1 MAKNDNFA
9 TLPGVTGRAGSG
21 ESPPTLPEATN
32 RTGHYMVRVKICGI
46 TRLEDALAA
55 VEAGADALG
64 FVFAP
69 NSKRLVEAE
78 EIEKITAKLPPF
90 VTTVGV
96 FQNQSP
102 WEVNGI
108 MDACRLH
115 VAQLHG
121 AEGPEFFKLV
131 RHQVLKAVCVSGKE
145 DLEKLPAFGQD
156 YFLLDSGAGGTGRTF
171 DWELAVEAKKY
182 GGIILAGGLTPENV
196 AEAVSTVR
204 PWGVDTSGGVEQSP
218 GVKDQAKIREF
229 IKNAKGL

>member
-1 MAKNDNFA
+1 
-9 TLPGVTGRAGSG
+9 
-21 ESPPTLPEATN
+21 
-32 RTGHYMVRVKICGI
+32 MVRVKICGI
-46 TRLEDALAA
+46 TRLEDALIA

-96 FQNQSP
+96 FQNQPP

-108 MDACRLH
+108 MDGCRLH

-121 AEGPEFFKLV
+121 SEGPEYFRLV
-131 RHQVLKAVCVSGKE
+131 RHPVMKGLCLSGKE
-145 DLEKLPAFGQD
+145 DLEKLPAYGQS
-156 YFLLDSGAGGTGRTF
+156 YFLLDSGAGGTGKTF

-196 AEAVSTVR
+196 AEAVRVVR
-204 PWGVDTSGGVEQSP
+204 PWGVDTSGGVERSP
-218 GVKDQAKIREF
+218 GIKDKAKIFEF
-229 IKNAKGL
+229 IKNAKGI

>member
-1 MAKNDNFA
+1 
-9 TLPGVTGRAGSG
+9 
-21 ESPPTLPEATN
+21 
-32 RTGHYMVRVKICGI
+32 MVRVKICGI

-55 VEAGADALG
+55 IEAGADALG

-78 EIEKITAKLPPF
+78 EVEKITAKLPPF

-108 MDACRLH
+108 MDTCRLH

-121 AEGPEFFKLV
+121 AETPKYFSLV
-131 RHQVLKAVCVSGKE
+131 RYPILKGVCVSGKE
-145 DLEKLPAFGQD
+145 DLEKLPSYGQD
-156 YFLLDSGAGGTGRTF
+156 YFLLDSGTGGTGRTF

-196 AEAVSTVR
+196 AEAVRIVQ
-204 PWGVDTSGGVEQSP
+204 PWGVDTSGGVESSP
-218 GVKDQAKIREF
+218 GIKDRQKIFEF
-229 IKNAKGL
+229 IKNARGF